1 MQRISLAYEAV
12 LQDWKSGFAPVFST
26 GILPSPTPELAVRIG
41 AFLNPSLN
49 REGTTAIAADSNT
62 LICGVRVAEAV
73 RTAIF
78 EHNVPLVEKI
88 RSHLDHLMGTSVIT
102 AHSILER
109 LDQLEFSK

>member
-12 LQDWKSGFAPVFST
+12 LQDWKPDFSSVFST
-26 GILPSPTPELAVRIG
+26 GILPSPTPELVVRIG
-41 AFLNPSLN
+41 ASLNPSLN
-49 REGTTAIAADSNT
+49 REGIMAAAVDSET
-62 LICGVRVAEAV
+62 PICGVRVAEAV
-73 RTAIF
+73 RAAIF